1 MLVQKNPL
9 PCPER
14 KAPYSDRYRQIR
26 CCQYRADVRRHIVR
40 SLSIVLEARISVSNE
55 AREKCLDI
63 TQHTGIGILA
73 NNQTGARMSTEHVTE
88 SGVEPGFGH
97 DRRDLPGDLID
108 AATVC
113 RDLYLFLEH
122 GRFPLG

>member
-9 PCPER
+9 PCPEG
-14 KAPYSDRYRQIR
+14 KAPCSDRHRQIR

-40 SLSIVLEARISVSNE
+40 SLSVVLEARIAVSNE
-55 AREKCLDI
+55 VREKCLDI

-73 NNQTGARMSTEHVTE
+73 NDQTRARMSTEHVTE
-88 SGVEPGFGH
+88 SSVELGFGH